1 MVVASLFLSFAV
13 TGALADASDA
23 GREPATAKTNLPPIK
38 SVVIRENGA
47 ASPAATE
54 EAQQCSGFRLSNKEV
69 LGFLHNA
76 AKVSQHDYLHT
87 LDWSPCYASG
97 DVIFKDGLT
106 GVWGIQ
112 QFRAGSLKLSDGR
125 TIYLY
130 CPRCRAKGFPPA
142 ER

>member
-1 MVVASLFLSFAV
+1 MVIAGLFLSFAV
-13 TGALADASDA
+13 TGALANQSDT
-23 GREPATAKTNLPPIK
+23 GVEPAMAKTNLPAIK

-47 ASPAATE
+47 ASPAAKE

-69 LGFLHNA
+69 LGYLRNSA
-76 AKVSQHDYLHT
+76 QVSEHDYQHT

-97 DVIFKDGLT
+97 DVFFKDGSS

-112 QFRAGSLKLSDGR
+112 QLRAGSLKLSDGR

-130 CPRCRAKGFPPA
+130 CPRCHAKGFPPA